1 MAGDAEVD
9 RAIAEAI
16 DVAAGRVLTAVGQP
30 DGGARHAMARSYVG
44 LATSTA
50 REWLQRGELTRAQVQ
65 KLLTA
70 TLLTLV
76 DQVFPDA

>member
-1 MAGDAEVD
+1 MRCQHQPHWFDALQSAAELATVPAGLDS
-9 RAIAEAI
+9 
-16 DVAAGRVLTAVGQP
+16 AARLA
-30 DGGARHAMARSYVG
+30 ARSV

-50 REWLQRGELTRAQVQ
+50 REWLQRGELTRAQVH